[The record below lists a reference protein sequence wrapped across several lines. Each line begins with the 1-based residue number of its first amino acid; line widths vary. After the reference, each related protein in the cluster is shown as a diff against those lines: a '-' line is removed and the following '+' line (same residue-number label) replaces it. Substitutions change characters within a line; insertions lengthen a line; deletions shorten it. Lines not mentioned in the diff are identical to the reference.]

1 MRLPLSLPLTQ
12 QRLLLE
18 PFRQPAG
25 RAIPWESRLLGLAV
39 AVLAVV
45 RMALRDTSVEYAA
58 RSTV

>member
-1 MRLPLSLPLTQ
+1 V
-12 QRLLLE
+12 
-18 PFRQPAG
+18 
-25 RAIPWESRLLGLAV
+25 SRFTHFVVVAVRMAV